1 MTRTMRSIDEAGPQ
15 EWDAVNRP
23 EHYNKGGIEAIDY
36 IRQQLGDKFVAYSEG
51 SVLKY
56 IHRYKYKKKPVEDL
70 RKARFYLDKL
80 IDEEIE
86 QEVQRGDR

>member
-1 MTRTMRSIDEAGPQ
+1 
-15 EWDAVNRP
+15 
-23 EHYNKGGIEAIDY
+23 
-36 IRQQLGDKFVAYSEG
+36 
-51 SVLKY
+51 VLKY

>member
-36 IRQQLGDKFVAYSEG
+36 IRQQLGDKFVAYCEG

-70 RKARFYLDKL
+70 RKARYYLEKL
-80 IDEEIE
+80 IECELE
-86 QEVQRGDR
+86 KEVQRGG